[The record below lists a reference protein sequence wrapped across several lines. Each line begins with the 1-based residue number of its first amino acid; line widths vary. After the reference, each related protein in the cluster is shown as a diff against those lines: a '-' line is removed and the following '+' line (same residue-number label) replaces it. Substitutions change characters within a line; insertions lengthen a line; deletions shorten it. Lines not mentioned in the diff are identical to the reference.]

1 MAGLL
6 TWSAVDHLPAETAC
20 TRIGSG
26 SKIEH
31 GLGSGARVDLPLLP
45 ASPHS
50 YGDSSGLAPVFPFNA
65 VTGNGKLQP

>member
-31 GLGSGARVDLPLLP
+31 GWVVEQEWIAF
-45 ASPHS
+45 AT
-50 YGDSSGLAPVFPFNA
+50 GL
-65 VTGNGKLQP
+65 TSQLRG